1 MQRAEHSRMSLVI
14 WVRCLSW
21 DWATGLSHTEI
32 KTTAGIMPDYTEI
45 FPKDTAWGL
54 GGRGT
59 EVTSL
64 PDSVPSGNWMLGK
77 AVNWC

>member
-45 FPKDTAWGL
+45 FPKDTA
-54 GGRGT
+54 
-59 EVTSL
+59 
-64 PDSVPSGNWMLGK
+64 
-77 AVNWC
+77 